1 MLESVALYWVLAIF
15 LILAAIVLV
24 FYTVGFEKFMPIV
37 IVENQEA
44 WVIDRLGKDRVLYEG
59 INRILPGLDRI
70 ERKVNL
76 REFFI
81 DPPEQN
87 IITKDQI
94 KISVDMI
101 ATVKIVDPLKAVN
114 EVDSYEESIK
124 TLVMT
129 SVLAKMGTLELS
141 AIQQNLADISKEVV
155 IDMQKKSMSWGIE
168 ILQVSF
174 ENIDYSDEI
183 KSIMEKDIAHK
194 IKNEMKLEDAE
205 AKSKASITEA
215 EGFKKAAAF
224 KADALVHEISTLQ
237 KIMPDM
243 DNGKILEFL
252 KSLDYIHSMKNLS
265 QSDNAKFVIYPSDG
279 PSMDKIMS
287 TEYMSQSMSKK

>member
-15 LILAAIVLV
+15 FILAAIVLI

-59 INRILPGLDRI
+59 VNRILPGLDRI
-70 ERKVNL
+70 EKKVSL

-205 AKSKASITEA
+205 AKSKASIKEA
-215 EGFKKAAAF
+215 EGFKQAAAF

>member
-15 LILAAIVLV
+15 FILAIIVLV
-24 FYTVGFEKFMPIV
+24 FYTVGFEKFMPVV
-37 IVENQEA
+37 IVENKEA
-44 WVIDRLGKDRVLYEG
+44 WIVDRLGKDRVLHEG
-59 INRILPGLDRI
+59 INRILPGLDRV
-70 ERKVNL
+70 EAKVSL
-76 REFFI
+76 KEFFI

-101 ATVKIVDPLKAVN
+101 ATVKIVDPLKAVM
-114 EVDSYEESIK
+114 EVASYEESVK

-129 SVLAKMGTLELS
+129 SVLARMGTLELS
-141 AIQQNLADISKEVV
+141 AIQQDLAGISKKV
-155 IDMQKKSMSWGIE
+155 IEDMQEKSMAWGVE

-183 KSIMEKDIAHK
+183 KSIMEDEIAHK

-205 AKSKASITEA
+205 AKSKASVTEA

-279 PSMDKIMS
+279 PSMDKVMS
-287 TEYMSQSMSKK
+287 TEYMSQSMGKK

>member
-59 INRILPGLDRI
+59 VNRILPGLDRI
-70 ERKVNL
+70 EKKVSL